1 MVRTASSASA
11 AATRRHDEA
20 WQHAVVS
27 AVVAVVSPVVPVVVV
42 RLGRRRWRAGTST
55 CASAATIHERWHQ
68 RTELRRKGSL
78 LLLLLLV
85 ARARLVAVWPVH
97 TGGVAGA
104 ALLLLLHPARRV
116 RLRSQTHLRAMVH
129 VLLLVLVLVRP
140 AVAAI
145 VMMVVMM
152 LLLAAR
158 TILPSSIQGGELVRT
173 PL

>member
-11 AATRRHDEA
+11 AATTRRHDEA

-42 RLGRRRWRAGTST
+42 RLGRRWWRAGTST

-68 RTELRRKGSL
+68 RTELRRKGS
-78 LLLLLLV
+78 LLLLLV